1 MSDGRGDVVWA
12 DDPFKGGTAGRPWLV
27 LNDETHPFGDEQHM
41 AVALSTSGHDAAIPI
56 REGDWLDGG
65 APKPSYVLPWAI
77 HSPQRADVTHRQG
90 RLDDGIVAR
99 AVERLLAYIEP
110 GE

>member
-1 MSDGRGDVVWA
+1 MERRPVQRRTG
-12 DDPFKGGTAGRPWLV
+12 GRPWLV

-41 AVALSTSGHDAAIPI
+41 AVALSTSGHDAAIPV
-56 REGDWLDGG
+56 REGDWEAGG
-65 APKPSYVLPWAI
+65 TPRRSYVLPWAI

-90 RLDDGIVAR
+90 RLADTIVGR
-99 AVERLLAYIEP
+99 TVEQLLSYIDP